1 MFDVISNRF
10 QLIYMSLNFLKVSFA
25 VNYVLDKEI
34 NDSTSVPT
42 PNDYKLKK
50 KKQVKVTTKKMLKY
64 LLFQHHEFNGMS
76 YFHTMKKFGP
86 GI

>member
-50 KKQVKVTTKKMLKY
+50 KKTGESDYQKNAKIPAIPA
-64 LLFQHHEFNGMS
+64 S
-76 YFHTMKKFGP
+76 W
-86 GI
+86 I